1 MRRAGLR
8 ISGGATCC
16 PALFAPPGLTTEGAC
31 TRRPPPPVCAAGVGE
46 LCRMFW
52 AVAEAVRWG
61 ARAAVLPVVAGPLP
75 PWSRLFCG
83 AGSARYAVKK
93 L

>member
-8 ISGGATCC
+8 ISGGATGR

-31 TRRPPPPVCAAGVGE
+31 TRRPPPSGCAAGVGE
-46 LCRMFW
+46 LYRVVW
-52 AVAEAVRWG
+52 VAVGAIRWG
-61 ARAAVLPVVAGPLP
+61 AWAAAPPVAAGELS
-75 PWSRLFCG
+75 PWSRVCCG

>member
-1 MRRAGLR
+1 MAVRRAGLR
-8 ISGGATCC
+8 ISGGATDR

-31 TRRPPPPVCAAGVGE
+31 TRRPPPPGCAADVGE
-46 LCRMFW
+46 LCRVFW
-52 AVAEAVRWG
+52 VAAEAVRWG
-61 ARAAVLPVVAGPLP
+61 AWAAALP
-75 PWSRLFCG
+75 PWSRVFCG